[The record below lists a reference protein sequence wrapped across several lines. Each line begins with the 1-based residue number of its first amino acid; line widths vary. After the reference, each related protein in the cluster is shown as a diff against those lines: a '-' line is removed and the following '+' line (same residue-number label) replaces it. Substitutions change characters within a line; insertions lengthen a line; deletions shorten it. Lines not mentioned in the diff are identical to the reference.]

1 MIKRLVKCIKA
12 WGVGIAVMGLPV
24 VFLYPN
30 LIVGNEVWQIPVL
43 LFAILFPALL
53 FFDFVSRKYLRHSY
67 CRRALVLIV
76 LFVLSE
82 LEFYS
87 IPFGISQVKIELNLL
102 LVLILLSFTII
113 AAALVIQIMKL
124 KNDLVIIQKE
134 I

>member
-1 MIKRLVKCIKA
+1 MNKRLIKCLKA

-30 LIVGNEVWQIPVL
+30 LIVGNEVWQILVL

-53 FFDFVSRKYLRHSY
+53 FFEFVSRKYLRHSY
-67 CRRALVLIV
+67 YWRALVLIV

-87 IPFGISQVKIELNLL
+87 LPFRISQVKIEVSLL
-102 LVLILLSFTII
+102 LVLLMLSFTII

-124 KNDLVIIQKE
+124 KNDLVIVQKE